1 MLGMTKEG
9 SNYSMTNIKME
20 RVRLDVAVV
29 LDDHME
35 ATKQQ
40 ILQKLRPRLER
51 LEIAIAPDWPLMKE

>member
-1 MLGMTKEG
+1 MTKEG

-20 RVRLDVAVV
+20 GVRLDVAVV

-40 ILQKLRPRLER
+40 ILRKLRPRLER
-51 LEIAIAPDWPLMKE
+51 LEMTMAPDWPLVKE